1 MVALPRAGTRPAPTK
16 TDAPMS
22 TAVQAAPAPAVQ
34 QTASDYPPG
43 HEPVH
48 NYLREPGPGPD
59 VRGFARFWAIFKSWA
74 TTVDHKRIGLMYLA
88 SVSLA
93 FAVGGI
99 AALGVRMELFGP
111 GEDMLTKDGYNLLF
125 TFHGVV
131 MVFLFIVPSIPASLG
146 NIILPIHLGAKDVA
160 FPKLNLMSFYIYAFG
175 AMFAVYSIINGGV
188 DTGWTFYTPYSDTTN
203 TAVIPMTLAVFIMGF
218 ASILTGINFIVTIHK
233 MRAPGLTWNRLPLFI
248 WSLYSVS
255 LVQILATPVIGIT
268 MVLLAMERFLH
279 VGIFDPAL
287 GGDPI
292 LFQHF
297 FWFYSHPAVYI
308 MILPAFGVISELMGV
323 FSRQRVF
330 GYRAIALSS
339 VAIAMLG
346 FLVWGH
352 HMFVSGQSP
361 LSSIVF
367 SVITF
372 LIGIPSGIKV
382 LNWVATMYKGSV
394 WLTTAM
400 LYALSFLFLFTIGGL
415 TGIVVG
421 SLAVD
426 IHLHDTYFVVA
437 HFHYVMMGGTVMAM
451 IGGLFFWW
459 PKMFGRM
466 LSERWGRISA
476 ALVFFGFNMTFFTQ
490 FVMGSQGMPRR
501 YATYEEHFT
510 VLHQI
515 STVGSWVLGLG
526 LLLVL
531 GNMIWS
537 FWRGKRAPGN
547 PWGGASL
554 EWTHTTSPP
563 DHHNFHRT
571 PLVTHGPY
579 DFGVLFSGDGV
590 GGDGAGGTLTG
601 AITDPSG
608 GPAPIPDPA
617 VGAPQE
623 MGETVD
629 LGLSQPK
636 PSRPDDP
643 ARQ

>member
-1 MVALPRAGTRPAPTK
+1 
-16 TDAPMS
+16 MS
-22 TAVQAAPAPAVQ
+22 TVATAPVRTKAEVSAH
-34 QTASDYPPG
+34 PPG

-48 NYLREPGPGPD
+48 NYLLEPGPGPD
-59 VRGFARFWAIFKSWA
+59 VHGLARVWPTVKAWA
-74 TTVDHKRIGLMYLA
+74 TTVDHKRIGVMYLFT
-88 SVSLA
+88 VSLF
-93 FAVGGI
+93 FAIAGL
-99 AALGVRMELFGP
+99 AALLVRAELMNP
-111 GEDMLTKDGYNLLF
+111 GSDFLTADEYNRMF
-125 TFHGVV
+125 TLHGVM

-146 NIILPIHLGAKDVA
+146 NFVLPIQLGAKDVA
-160 FPKLNLMSFYIYAFG
+160 FPKLNLLSYYIFLAG
-175 AMFAVYSIINGGV
+175 ASLAVYAILSGGI

-203 TAVIPMTLAVFIMGF
+203 TAVLPMTMAVFVAGF

-248 WSLYSVS
+248 WALYAVS
-255 LVQILATPVIGIT
+255 IVQVLATPVIGIT
-268 MVLLAMERFLH
+268 MVLLAMERLLNI
-279 VGIFDPAL
+279 GIFDPAL
-287 GGDPI
+287 GGDPV

-308 MILPAFGVISELMGV
+308 MILPAFGVISELMGT

-372 LIGIPSGIKV
+372 LIGVPSGIKI

-394 WLTTAM
+394 WLTASM
-400 LYALSFLFLFTIGGL
+400 LYALAFIFLFTIGGL
-415 TGIVVG
+415 TGIMVG
-421 SLAVD
+421 ALAVD

-451 IGGLFFWW
+451 IGALFYWW

-466 LSERWGRISA
+466 MSETWGRASA
-476 ALVFFGFNMTFFTQ
+476 VVVFFGFNMTFFTQ
-490 FVMGSQGMPRR
+490 FIMGSWGMPRR
-501 YATYEEHFT
+501 YATYHQYLDAIPN
-510 VLHQI
+510 LHELHI
-515 STVGSWVLGLG
+515 VSTVGSWFLGLG
-526 LLLVL
+526 LLMVL

-537 FWRGKRAPGN
+537 LFKGKPAPGN
-547 PWGGASL
+547 PWGAATL

-579 DFGVLFSGDGV
+579 DYDVLFSGDGY
-590 GGDGAGGTLTG
+590 GGDGAGG
-601 AITDPSG
+601 DG
-608 GPAPIPDPA
+608 GMRVAGDPAPIPNPA
-617 VGAPQE
+617 VGGPQE
-623 MGETVD
+623 MGQSVD
-629 LGLSQPK
+629 QGTAQPK
-636 PSRPDDP
+636 AKHD
-643 ARQ
+643 